1 MSKEVFQKNII
12 KWYQK
17 NGRSYPWR
25 ETKNPFFLLIAEIL
39 LRRTGAGKTEQVYRK
54 IIELY
59 PTPQRLSRAKKEDI
73 RAIIKDL
80 GLTKRAEL
88 VIELSKEL
96 SDKYG
101 GEVPS
106 NYRDLISLKGV
117 GEYIANALLCFSFNQ
132 KIGIVDGSIKRVI
145 SRYWGIDTSDKIDR
159 SLWNFAQKLLPDIDY
174 VHYNYGILDI
184 AHFYCKPRKCLC
196 PSCPLNKECLKYKVI

>member
-117 GEYIANALLCFSFNQ
+117 G
-132 KIGIVDGSIKRVI
+132 
-145 SRYWGIDTSDKIDR
+145 
-159 SLWNFAQKLLPDIDY
+159 
-174 VHYNYGILDI
+174 
-184 AHFYCKPRKCLC
+184 
-196 PSCPLNKECLKYKVI
+196 